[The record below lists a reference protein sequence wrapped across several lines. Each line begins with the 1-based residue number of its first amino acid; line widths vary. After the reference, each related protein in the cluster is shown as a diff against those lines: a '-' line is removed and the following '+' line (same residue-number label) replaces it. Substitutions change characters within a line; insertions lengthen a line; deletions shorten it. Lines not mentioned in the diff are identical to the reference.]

1 MSAYFRRA
9 AEDDFL
15 RDTIMDNRLY
25 LGLLD
30 YAIDEEITDIE
41 ALCLIRFFAEKRDL
55 RSDKLLTP
63 YIRDLAER
71 DIIFDFFREY
81 RDIIPMLG
89 LFDGDVFIEYRG
101 RAGAK
106 VELNYVIEQSGND
119 EADYRV
125 ETMREVFPGVYQMRV
140 LVFPG
145 EIIQYYITE
154 YRGGTAK
161 PIRSGVVRSEE
172 RLLEGHGRY
181 EILQDAMVSYG
192 MGDIDSFMEL
202 TGDYLTKDKLV
213 REVLWAE

>member
-1 MSAYFRRA
+1 
-9 AEDDFL
+9 
-15 RDTIMDNRLY
+15 
-25 LGLLD
+25 
-30 YAIDEEITDIE
+30 
-41 ALCLIRFFAEKRDL
+41 
-55 RSDKLLTP
+55 
-63 YIRDLAER
+63 
-71 DIIFDFFREY
+71 
-81 RDIIPMLG
+81 MLG

-140 LVFPG
+140 IVFPE

-161 PIRSGVVRSEE
+161 PIRSAVVRSEE

-202 TGDYLTKDKLV
+202 TGDYLTTDKLV